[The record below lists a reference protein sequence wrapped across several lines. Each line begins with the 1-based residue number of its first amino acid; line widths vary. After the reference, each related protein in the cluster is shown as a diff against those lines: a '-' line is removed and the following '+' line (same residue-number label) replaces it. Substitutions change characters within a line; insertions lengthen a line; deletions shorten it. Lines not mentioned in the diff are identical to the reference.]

1 MPTFFFFILISL
13 SGFISPAYSDTI
25 DETDIDIKTREISK
39 TLRCTV
45 CQTENIWVSGAP
57 LAKQMQAIVRERVE
71 QGQSAEEIRFYF
83 LSRYGDYILMEPPK
97 EGINWIIWLA
107 PFLLL
112 FGGGFLLIGIIRGWS
127 SHKPTPPAEP
137 PAPLDE
143 ESRRRIEREL
153 QS

>member
-1 MPTFFFFILISL
+1 MPILVLFILISL
-13 SGFISPAYSDTI
+13 LGFIPPVYSDTI
-25 DETDIDIKTREISK
+25 EETEIDIQTREISK

-71 QGQSAEEIRFYF
+71 QGQSEEEIRAYF

-97 EGINWIIWLA
+97 EGVNWIIWLA

-112 FGGGFLLIGIIRGWS
+112 FGGGFLLINILRGWS
-127 SHKPTPPAEP
+127 TRKPTPPADP
-137 PAPLDE
+137 PTPLDE
-143 ESRRRIEREL
+143 ESRRRIEQEL